1 MSTIFDE
8 IKREI
13 KRQPQS
19 RTSSER
25 EKRSVVVPASTRRYY
40 DEKKGGG
47 KKLTADD
54 GLTVYLPELG
64 VFFH

>member
-1 MSTIFDE
+1 MSMIFDGK
-8 IKREI
+8 KREI
-13 KRQPQS
+13 KHQPQLQ
-19 RTSSER
+19 TISER

-40 DEKKGGG
+40 DGKKGGG

-64 VFFH
+64 VFLH